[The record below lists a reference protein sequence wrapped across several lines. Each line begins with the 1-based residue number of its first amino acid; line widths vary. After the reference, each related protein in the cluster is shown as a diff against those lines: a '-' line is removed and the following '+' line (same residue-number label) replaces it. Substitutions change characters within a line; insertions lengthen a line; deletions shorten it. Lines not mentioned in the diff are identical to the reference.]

1 MSSVWKRLQRVN
13 KRAAKFRFVASYSEL
28 AVECTSKWQPHKL
41 GVLWTRRNRRHYS
54 QQHTWEPTMTNPYR
68 GLAVW
73 ALPENMEITVTL
85 FRDQR
90 SPNFEDKEWTFVIED
105 ASFLNISSTGKH
117 RQIASANI
125 NMSQYASI
133 EPGQHD
139 IKLQFKPLSKKVVS
153 SELKFTLSCVFIKEG
168 KATDEDMQSIASLMS
183 MHSEIPTGPAPVI
196 TDIGNLQDFEDE
208 GSEMDIQNLSQN
220 VSSELSNLV
229 AQCDQLNDEDFTFEK
244 INHDTKSKENREGP
258 KFLPSHKQA
267 DFEEKSKDDTKS
279 FNESNISQSN
289 DSFVEDKHTSDESNV
304 TSPGQSINSENKR
317 YLLQPLPLISS
328 FSDEEPKAI
337 ESAVTP
343 SGDLLQ
349 WCKDVTNGYKGVKVT
364 NMTTSWRNGLAFC
377 AIINHFRPDLID
389 FSELSSRDIK
399 RNCKFP
405 PKEDNHPAFDAAATL
420 GIPKLIEPADMV
432 LLAVPDRL
440 AVMTYLY
447 QVRAHFTGHE
457 LKVQQLGDTAA
468 QSQYT
473 VCPTASDSDSESASD
488 IREKLLSSQKVFES
502 SVSASENNKN
512 TFLTCQATQQQL
524 PSSQDPPPKLMTRQ
538 QLMNPFD
545 SDEEDEQVAPVQ
557 SEVKLP
563 SPLPSDSQNSD
574 DATNLPSEPSTPG
587 SPTEPQFFRSVAV
600 REPIKRTK
608 KSPSPPNT
616 KSSPE
621 DVPGLLDLTPPPQTK
636 VTLNKDRNSK
646 RESLKHSDLKERARK
661 LLEQARQEAASRNKE
676 ESNGT
681 QFEDERQRKLRER
694 ARKLI
699 ADARQGIGR
708 PETISIG
715 SGTSPGKSN
724 TPITPISPVYSNNNS
739 YFKTNPSSDASH
751 SFDKSQS
758 LLFGGCLIT
767 KNSSSDITMPEKRK
781 SFSKRGRLHSF
792 KGYFNKLS
800 PDRATLPMPISLFE
814 SFICI
819 CQRELEEYINWKVQL
834 RANPSV
840 YPMYSSV
847 LLIDAL
853 LLQTE
858 IFPSCSNRR
867 ASIEPFKDTCS
878 YVNSELSALE
888 REQLQIDDE
897 AAILEKKLRKEMADG
912 SKKEEEQLMQEW
924 FMLVNKKNALIRRQM
939 QLNILEK
946 EDDLE
951 RRFDLLNRELR
962 AILSIEGKSIIIS
975 MMCIS
980 LRFKWNMLLRR
991 FI

>member
-328 FSDEEPKAI
+328 FSLRSPPIFLIVKFQDEEPKAI

-399 RNCKFP
+399 RNCKF
-405 PKEDNHPAFDAAATL
+405 AFDAAATL

-800 PDRATLPMPISLFE
+800 PDRATLPMPVSLFE

-819 CQRELEEYINWKVQL
+819 CRKLEN
-834 RANPSV
+834 
-840 YPMYSSV
+840 
-847 LLIDAL
+847 
-853 LLQTE
+853 
-858 IFPSCSNRR
+858 
-867 ASIEPFKDTCS
+867 PFKDTCS

>member
-377 AIINHFRPDLID
+377 AIINHFRPDLIY
-389 FSELSSRDIK
+389 FKSKLMMNFTSSDS
-399 RNCKFP
+399 
-405 PKEDNHPAFDAAATL
+405 AFDAAATL

-800 PDRATLPMPISLFE
+800 PDRATLPMPVSLFE

-819 CQRELEEYINWKVQL
+819 CRKLEN
-834 RANPSV
+834 
-840 YPMYSSV
+840 
-847 LLIDAL
+847 
-853 LLQTE
+853 
-858 IFPSCSNRR
+858 
-867 ASIEPFKDTCS
+867 PFKDTCS

-962 AILSIEGKSIIIS
+962 AILSIEVMLAYRTLGMETMHWYWINSGIILDVDVLPSEKQQMPPTDTWQSVQNDMLYHSKVPLVRKSA
-975 MMCIS
+975 
-980 LRFKWNMLLRR
+980 
-991 FI
+991 

>member
-1 MSSVWKRLQRVN
+1 
-13 KRAAKFRFVASYSEL
+13 
-28 AVECTSKWQPHKL
+28 
-41 GVLWTRRNRRHYS
+41 
-54 QQHTWEPTMTNPYR
+54 
-68 GLAVW
+68 
-73 ALPENMEITVTL
+73 
-85 FRDQR
+85 
-90 SPNFEDKEWTFVIED
+90 
-105 ASFLNISSTGKH
+105 
-117 RQIASANI
+117 
-125 NMSQYASI
+125 
-133 EPGQHD
+133 
-139 IKLQFKPLSKKVVS
+139 
-153 SELKFTLSCVFIKEG
+153 
-168 KATDEDMQSIASLMS
+168 
-183 MHSEIPTGPAPVI
+183 
-196 TDIGNLQDFEDE
+196 
-208 GSEMDIQNLSQN
+208 
-220 VSSELSNLV
+220 
-229 AQCDQLNDEDFTFEK
+229 
-244 INHDTKSKENREGP
+244 
-258 KFLPSHKQA
+258 
-267 DFEEKSKDDTKS
+267 
-279 FNESNISQSN
+279 
-289 DSFVEDKHTSDESNV
+289 
-304 TSPGQSINSENKR
+304 
-317 YLLQPLPLISS
+317 
-328 FSDEEPKAI
+328 
-337 ESAVTP
+337 
-343 SGDLLQ
+343 
-349 WCKDVTNGYKGVKVT
+349 
-364 NMTTSWRNGLAFC
+364 MTTSWRNGLAFC
-377 AIINHFRPDLID
+377 AIINHFRPDLIY
-389 FSELSSRDIK
+389 FKSKLMMNFTSSDS
-399 RNCKFP
+399 
-405 PKEDNHPAFDAAATL
+405 AFDAAATL

-751 SFDKSQS
+751 SFDISSSSENSEKSS
-758 LLFGGCLIT
+758 PVSEISETFD

-800 PDRATLPMPISLFE
+800 PDR
-814 SFICI
+814 
-819 CQRELEEYINWKVQL
+819 
-834 RANPSV
+834 
-840 YPMYSSV
+840 
-847 LLIDAL
+847 
-853 LLQTE
+853 
-858 IFPSCSNRR
+858 
-867 ASIEPFKDTCS
+867 DTCS

>member
-751 SFDKSQS
+751 SFDISSSSENSEKSS
-758 LLFGGCLIT
+758 PVSEISETFD

-800 PDRATLPMPISLFE
+800 PDRE
-814 SFICI
+814 
-819 CQRELEEYINWKVQL
+819 RELEEYINWKVQL

>member
-28 AVECTSKWQPHKL
+28 AVECTSKW
-41 GVLWTRRNRRHYS
+41 S
-54 QQHTWEPTMTNPYR
+54 QHTWEPTMTNPYR

-377 AIINHFRPDLID
+377 AIINHFRPDLIY
-389 FSELSSRDIK
+389 FKSKLMMNFTSSDS
-399 RNCKFP
+399 P

-751 SFDKSQS
+751 SFDISSSSENSEKSS
-758 LLFGGCLIT
+758 PVSEISETFD

-800 PDRATLPMPISLFE
+800 PDRE
-814 SFICI
+814 
-819 CQRELEEYINWKVQL
+819 RELEEYINWKVQL